1 MTENV
6 GPAHRYQRRQS
17 GTKESG
23 HDDINVATI
32 LERISELDE
41 AIGVGGD
48 YLDPYVAARA
58 QKELRVTRERLNAG
72 LGLTVAA
79 LAGGTGSGKSSLF
92 NALSGLSFA
101 KVGDIRPTTHDP
113 SACVWNADAGA
124 LLDMIGVPRER
135 RISYESILTAG
146 DHDMD
151 SLVLI
156 DLPDHDSVDMAH
168 SAAVGRI
175 LPKVDVLIWVLDP
188 QKYADH
194 LIHESYLAAMR
205 DRKDHMVVVLNQ
217 TDVVPEH
224 SVDKLVNDVR
234 ILLDRDGLAGV
245 PVFATSAHTSEGLD
259 ELREHLR
266 HAVHDTEAALYT
278 ASSELEV
285 IRHRVAAGVG
295 RQEADVQGEFLD
307 DLNEQLVLASGI
319 PAVEAS
325 LEQAGRNL
333 SGTVITKPE
342 QPSASTIVAARD
354 SWLAHVKSGL
364 PIPWKNALEEAVPEP
379 ETIRRQLGNKIRAVP
394 IGRVSR
400 SMLWGLLAGL
410 VVFAACLVLAIVG
423 IPSDS
428 IPVRAGMVVLG
439 LLVGAAFFF
448 VGRSKQLA
456 SGQLCAREFGESA
469 RSAVSL
475 TTTEQL
481 VNPSAAVLN
490 RHRTARE
497 ALRV

>member
-1 MTENV
+1 M
-6 GPAHRYQRRQS
+6 
-17 GTKESG
+17 
-23 HDDINVATI
+23 
-32 LERISELDE
+32 
-41 AIGVGGD
+41 
-48 YLDPYVAARA
+48 
-58 QKELRVTRERLNAG
+58 
-72 LGLTVAA
+72 
-79 LAGGTGSGKSSLF
+79 
-92 NALSGLSFA
+92 
-101 KVGDIRPTTHDP
+101 
-113 SACVWNADAGA
+113 
-124 LLDMIGVPRER
+124 
-135 RISYESILTAG
+135 
-146 DHDMD
+146 
-151 SLVLI
+151 
-156 DLPDHDSVDMAH
+156 
-168 SAAVGRI
+168 
-175 LPKVDVLIWVLDP
+175 
-188 QKYADH
+188 
-194 LIHESYLAAMR
+194 
-205 DRKDHMVVVLNQ
+205 
-217 TDVVPEH
+217 
-224 SVDKLVNDVR
+224 
-234 ILLDRDGLAGV
+234 
-245 PVFATSAHTSEGLD
+245 
-259 ELREHLR
+259 
-266 HAVHDTEAALYT
+266 
-278 ASSELEV
+278 
-285 IRHRVAAGVG
+285 
-295 RQEADVQGEFLD
+295 
-307 DLNEQLVLASGI
+307 
-319 PAVEAS
+319 
-325 LEQAGRNL
+325 
-333 SGTVITKPE
+333 
-342 QPSASTIVAARD
+342 AARD